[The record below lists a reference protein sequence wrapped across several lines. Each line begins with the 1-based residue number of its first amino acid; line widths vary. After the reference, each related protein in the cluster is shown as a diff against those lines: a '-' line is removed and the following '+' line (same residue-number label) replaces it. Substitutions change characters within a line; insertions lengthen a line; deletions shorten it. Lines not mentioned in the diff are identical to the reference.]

1 MRVLCS
7 SVLVFEAIVAGL
19 FIPVAYYSGIV
30 AHGSAAAWIGAVLA
44 VLCIVAV
51 ALLSRPFGVAL
62 GWLVQV
68 LLLACGFVV
77 PMMFALGLI
86 FGALWWAALR
96 YGRRA
101 DAARATHADP
111 QAES

>member
-19 FIPVAYYSGIV
+19 FIPVAYFSGIV
-30 AHGSAAAWIGAVLA
+30 ANGATAAWIGAVLA
-44 VLCIVAV
+44 VLCIIAAAV
-51 ALLSRPFGVAL
+51 VTRPYGVAL
-62 GWLVQV
+62 GWIVQV
-68 LLLACGFVV
+68 LVLACGFVV
-77 PMMFALGLI
+77 PMMFALGLV

-101 DAARATHADP
+101 DAARATHANP
-111 QAES
+111 PAGS